1 MRKVKDEI
9 IKRTLILTV
18 TSLLI
23 FFFLSLYLT
32 SNSNRKNLEENLIA
46 ISTIVN
52 GEIEKT
58 QTEQEML
65 DIVNKYTA
73 NQEYINI
80 VITNSYGAFIIDST
94 SDSEVVS
101 GKLTDDEIKKA
112 DNEIKQNRIYVKDN
126 KIYFIT
132 RINEDILVR
141 TSLAIRSEA
150 NFVLMSAFYMLLLIT
165 LVIVVGI
172 IYTRRTSDMVVKA
185 FHDISNNLNTI
196 NKGEY
201 LVLDANHKFSE
212 VNEAIDEINKINAN
226 IYSYIQKISLERD
239 KVNFIVDNMEQGLV
253 IASAS
258 GEVLLVNN
266 AALNILGKEKDIKK
280 LGDLFT
286 ESTARRILNIDNNM
300 FFDYYLD
307 EKEKIYELIISIINK
322 AWNEN
327 ESGHLL
333 FISIIDVTE
342 DRKKDE
348 MKADFISSASHELKT
363 PITSISGFSE
373 LLLDSYDNI
382 TKEKALSYLTK
393 IHNEAL
399 NMRNTID
406 ELLYLSNLENKTT
419 KSELVEDVHLDAV
432 IDDIYNNYQEK
443 VRKASLTLTKN
454 VFPVCITGSNI
465 LIRQLIIN
473 LVDNAI
479 KYNKDNGS
487 IDISLVD
494 SGEDVI
500 LKVSDTGIGIEEKD
514 YDKIFARFY
523 RVEQSRNRKTG
534 GSGFG
539 LPICKKICIAHNT
552 TISVSSKIGEG
563 TTFTIPFKKK

>member
-266 AALNILGKEKDIKK
+266 AALDILGKEKDIKK

-373 LLLDSYDNI
+373 LLLDSYDSI

-514 YDKIFARFY
+514 YDKIFARLFDCRSY
-523 RVEQSRNRKTG
+523 RANDD
-534 GSGFG
+534 
-539 LPICKKICIAHNT
+539 
-552 TISVSSKIGEG
+552 
-563 TTFTIPFKKK
+563 FKWN